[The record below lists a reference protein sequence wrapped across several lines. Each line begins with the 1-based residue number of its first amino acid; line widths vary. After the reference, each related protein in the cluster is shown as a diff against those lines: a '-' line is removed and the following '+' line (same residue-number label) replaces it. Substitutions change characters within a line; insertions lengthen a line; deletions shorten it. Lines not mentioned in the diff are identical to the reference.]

1 MYFIVNKTKKGTG
14 QMDKK
19 RKHILNKYDK
29 NLKSFEYKS
38 SFYTASAL
46 ARPRARHTSPIYLL
60 QFSSSNIKFDEL
72 DLLFISNWNFAGYSR
87 HKDPVQTRKK
97 DPIHQTPY

>member
-1 MYFIVNKTKKGTG
+1 
-14 QMDKK
+14 MDKK

-60 QFSSSNIKFDEL
+60 HVYFKLEFYRLQQAEN
-72 DLLFISNWNFAGYSR
+72 
-87 HKDPVQTRKK
+87 PVQTRKK
-97 DPIHQTPY
+97 NPVYQT

>member
-1 MYFIVNKTKKGTG
+1 
-14 QMDKK
+14 MDKK

-46 ARPRARHTSPIYLL
+46 ARPRARHTSPIYTANAYRQTTDKLI
-60 QFSSSNIKFDEL
+60 FKSV
-72 DLLFISNWNFAGYSR
+72 ISTVR
-87 HKDPVQTRKK
+87 
-97 DPIHQTPY
+97 